1 MAGIMK
7 MPWIQLGVKVKGP
20 VNHDIDTSELNT
32 NFNWEI
38 KHERRWI
45 DMMKD
50 SISAFGFCH
59 SMLLCSGLQ
68 TNVIDAGS
76 KSDIGTGT
84 YLISTS
90 VPPSW
95 CRLGIRHIQ
104 HLCRVPN
111 QHQ

>member
-20 VNHDIDTSELNT
+20 ANHDIDTSELNT

-59 SMLLCSGLQ
+59 SMLLCSGL
-68 TNVIDAGS
+68 
-76 KSDIGTGT
+76 
-84 YLISTS
+84 
-90 VPPSW
+90 
-95 CRLGIRHIQ
+95 
-104 HLCRVPN
+104 
-111 QHQ
+111 